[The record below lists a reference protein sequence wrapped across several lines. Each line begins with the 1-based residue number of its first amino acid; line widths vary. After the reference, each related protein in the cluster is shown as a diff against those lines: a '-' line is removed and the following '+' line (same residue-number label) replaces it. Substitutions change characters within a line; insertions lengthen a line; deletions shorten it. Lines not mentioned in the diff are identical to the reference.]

1 MKITSG
7 CSSFKRMMLS
17 NYQSPFIQKVIIYYN
32 KIEGLKERLPLFL
45 IILLPFSVISL
56 ELDLQKQISS
66 ALFQFPFSK

>member
-32 KIEGLKERLPLFL
+32 KIGLKERLPLFL